1 MNFKTTAAIWLLLAA
16 PGQMPADESIV
27 VNGALVTAIAQ
38 TDVPARAEG
47 VLTKLNVAEGDSVTL
62 DQVLA
67 EIDSREAE
75 LFLAKAEAEAVI
87 AATKAKND
95 ADLRY
100 ARKSAEV
107 AKAELKRS
115 QESIERFERSISQT
129 ELDKMVLEAERG
141 VLAVESA
148 EHELEVA
155 RQTLALKQAEVQ
167 VARETLARRRL
178 LAPTSGVVTQLHRRP
193 GEWVKPGDVVLRLM
207 RVDPLRIEG
216 FVSAATAARLKPGMS
231 THFTVPTGT
240 GPTGAEQSQDF
251 VGKLTFVS
259 PEVDPVNGEV
269 RLFVEVSNREQLL
282 RPGLRGTLTIDLRT
296 VADAG
301 KLPQE

>member
-1 MNFKTTAAIWLLLAA
+1 MNIATTGALWLLLAL
-16 PGQMPADESIV
+16 PGQTSAAEPIV

-47 VLTKLNVAEGDSVTL
+47 VLTKLHVVEGQSVKL
-62 DQVLA
+62 DELLA

-75 LFLAKAEAEAVI
+75 LLLAKAEAEAVI
-87 AATKAKND
+87 AATSAKND

-178 LAPTSGVVTQLHRRP
+178 SAPTSGVVTQLHRRS

-231 THFTVPTGT
+231 ARFQAPISDE
-240 GPTGAEQSQDF
+240 PSRDF

-269 RLFVEVSNREQLL
+269 RLFVEVNNRELLL
-282 RPGLRGTLTIDLRT
+282 RPGLRGTLTIDVRPA
-296 VADAG
+296 VNDKKAS
-301 KLPQE
+301 QE